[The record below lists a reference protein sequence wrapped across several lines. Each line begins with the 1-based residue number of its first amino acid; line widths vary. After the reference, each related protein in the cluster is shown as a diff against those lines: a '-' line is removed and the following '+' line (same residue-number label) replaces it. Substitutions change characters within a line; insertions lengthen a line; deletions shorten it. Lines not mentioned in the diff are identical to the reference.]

1 VYAASNLEFQ
11 VRLAQHLVQHPA
23 EPFGSAWYAALQ
35 ASQGENDLRM
45 TLLGDPALVVKIAS
59 IASTEEPVTGVPT
72 GIELLQNYP
81 NPFNPSTTIRY
92 ALPGSAQVTL
102 KVFDVLGREVA
113 LLADGVRTAGQH
125 EVRFSARQLSS
136 GVCVYQLRAQLLD
149 PGSASGR
156 IANGGE
162 VRLARTFLLAK

>member
-1 VYAASNLEFQ
+1 
-11 VRLAQHLVQHPA
+11 
-23 EPFGSAWYAALQ
+23 
-35 ASQGENDLRM
+35 M

-59 IASTEEPVTGVPT
+59 IASTEEPVPGVPT

-125 EVRFSARQLSS
+125 EVQFTAGHLSS
-136 GVCVYQLRAQLLD
+136 GVYVYQLRVRLQD
-149 PGSASGR
+149 PGNVAGKV
-156 IANGGE
+156 AGAGE
-162 VRLARTFLLAK
+162 VTVAKTLLLAK